1 MIAASRLVVATTN
14 PNKLREIRGI
24 LDGAGVQVVGLD
36 AFPPVA
42 EPDETGTTFAEN
54 ARQKAAYYATA
65 LGAVVVAEDSGLEV
79 DGLGGE
85 PGVHSAR
92 YGGQAAPTYPEKF
105 ALIYAGLRARGALG
119 CPARFVCA
127 LAVADGAAIL
137 YEARGT
143 IEGRVHDAPR
153 GDRGFGYDPIF
164 FFPPLGRTLAEL
176 DDDEKAAVS
185 HRGAAFRQLRD
196 HLATRPAWFR

>member
-1 MIAASRLVVATTN
+1 MIAGSRLVVATTN

-24 LDGAGVQVVGLD
+24 LDRAGAQVVGLD
-36 AFPPVA
+36 AFPPVM
-42 EPDETGTTFAEN
+42 EPEETGTTFAEN
-54 ARQKAAYYATA
+54 ARQKAICYSMA
-65 LGAVVVAEDSGLEV
+65 LGVTVVAEDSGLEV

-127 LAVADGAAIL
+127 LAVADGATIL

-143 IEGRVHDAPR
+143 VEGRIHDEPR
-153 GDRGFGYDPIF
+153 GEHGFGYDPIF

-176 DDDEKAAVS
+176 SDQEKAAVS
-185 HRGAAFRQLRD
+185 HRGAAFQQLRD
-196 HLATRPAWFR
+196 HLATGPAWFR